1 MLINL
6 NENTVSTLISIT
18 ALLIST
24 IALYYTIR
32 VFLLKSGQRFRCS
45 YSVMTS
51 IDCEDKYVSSII
63 VENLKDRA
71 AIIFKIYIKYGLN
84 NYLLVEDFSDS
95 PLILKP
101 FEVYYKEYD
110 PILFYSLGADI
121 TKIDNLI
128 ENKKIKKKVLL
139 TTTNGKYLVKPDTKR
154 WDPIIPFFSN
164 HSTALID
171 PIRLKF
177 RDKNYGINVKFLIV
191 VTQEKGEEYVITIYK
206 DDYRHSRFAK
216 FQLTKESIETKE
228 TLQKL
233 LKKQKEEGRFDFK
246 DIEIIDFEEEVNKV
260 KNKYPKDVIPV
271 ESYNFFKYRIVAKAL
286 TIIDK
291 YKMYKT
297 NKQNRRK
304 NKQRKIKR

>member
-1 MLINL
+1 
-6 NENTVSTLISIT
+6 
-18 ALLIST
+18 
-24 IALYYTIR
+24 
-32 VFLLKSGQRFRCS
+32 
-45 YSVMTS
+45 
-51 IDCEDKYVSSII
+51 
-63 VENLKDRA
+63 
-71 AIIFKIYIKYGLN
+71 
-84 NYLLVEDFSDS
+84 VEDFSDS

-228 TLQKL
+228 TLQKF